1 MFVYGETKLI
11 DFDNTVD
18 FPHKEK
24 ACEESHCAW
33 KKEQRDEYNKGCLP
47 FTQKRWVE
55 IIGVNDFFLPD
66 FLSDFMVD
74 ILSNFMADFM
84 SNFLSVF

>member
-11 DFDNTVD
+11 DFDDTVD

-47 FTQKRWVE
+47 FTKTSRVQ
-55 IIGVNDFFLPD
+55 ILCMNDFFD
-66 FLSDFMVD
+66 GFLVRFHGQFYVQ
-74 ILSNFMADFM
+74 L
-84 SNFLSVF
+84 LV

>member
-24 ACEESHCAW
+24 AREESHCAW
-33 KKEQRDEYNKGCLP
+33 KKEQRD
-47 FTQKRWVE
+47 
-55 IIGVNDFFLPD
+55 
-66 FLSDFMVD
+66 
-74 ILSNFMADFM
+74 
-84 SNFLSVF
+84 